1 MGIVELNPHQ
11 RRAARERAGQQI
23 KFGYCPTCRRYRWM
37 TLNNR
42 RWVCNECGCP
52 AEEV

>member
-23 KFGYCPTCRRYRWM
+23 KFGYCPTAGG
-37 TLNNR
+37 TD
-42 RWVCNECGCP
+42 G
-52 AEEV
+52 